1 MAYEATKVFAI
12 RKIFLDDLPPPPP
25 PPPPVAKKI
34 SVSVPF

>member
-12 RKIFLDDLPPPPP
+12 RKIFLDDLPPP
-25 PPPPVAKKI
+25 VAKKI

>member
-25 PPPPVAKKI
+25 PVAKKI

>member
-12 RKIFLDDLPPPPP
+12 RKIFLDDPPP